1 MFTFLFTVIIKQALK
16 RKEMDNTLNNTLN
29 GVCRKVI
36 DLLAAHGVKKIFLS
50 PGSRNAP
57 LAVAACRHAGL
68 DVSVVIDERSA
79 AFMALGYSLI
89 SSEPVA
95 IVCTSGTAPLNYA
108 PAIAEAF
115 YRKLPL
121 IVVTADRPM
130 EWIDQDDSQTI
141 NQQGVYGSLVKK
153 WYDIPA
159 TCNPETENYA
169 ARVVNDA
176 LLEATTGRRAPVH
189 INVRIGD
196 PVCPMGECNDTS
208 SRPIELITPRQDLT
222 TADAREI
229 GRRIASPRRVM
240 IVAGFGQPDR
250 RLNTALA
257 RLSQLPN
264 FIILTETIA
273 NLHGKL
279 FLTSIDTLLSAL
291 TDEERTSMA
300 PDVVITLGGAL
311 VSRHIK
317 QYLRSLPEVEHWH
330 VGLSHTTID
339 CFRHLTMRVE
349 MEPSVF
355 FMQLASAMQPHREDC
370 SYADRWQIIADRA
383 ASTRASYIAR
393 SPWTDL
399 KAFSTLLGMLP
410 GNTNLQL
417 SNGTAVR
424 YAQILAPFRSHRC
437 DCNRGVSGIDGCTS
451 TAIGAAMAYSRRPT
465 LLISGDMSA
474 QYDVGALISARL
486 APNFRMVVVRNSGG
500 AIFRFVNTTASL
512 PEREE
517 IFAVGNLKL
526 PLRQLA
532 DAYELDY
539 YEAASE
545 EQLRQLFPKFIDIST
560 GRPAIL
566 AIDTPAEE
574 SAETLRNFFNRN
586 KTLQQ

>member
-1 MFTFLFTVIIKQALK
+1 M
-16 RKEMDNTLNNTLN
+16 ENTLNA
-29 GVCRKVI
+29 VCRNVVG
-36 DLLAAHGVKKIFLS
+36 LLAANGVKKIFLS

-57 LAVAACRHAGL
+57 LAVAAFRQEGV

-89 SSEPVA
+89 ASEPVA
-95 IVCTSGTAPLNYA
+95 IVCTSGSAPLNYA
-108 PAIAEAF
+108 PAVAEAF
-115 YRKLPL
+115 YHKLPL

-141 NQQGVYGSLVKK
+141 NQQGIYGSLVKK

-159 TCNPETENYA
+159 TDSPATLAYA
-169 ARVVNDA
+169 ERAVNDA
-176 LLEATTGRRAPVH
+176 LIEATSGRRAPVH
-189 INVRIGD
+189 INIRVGE
-196 PVCPMGECNDTS
+196 PVCPMGEVEPS
-208 SRPIELITPRQDLT
+208 LPKPIELIAPRPDLT
-222 TADAREI
+222 TAEAREI

-240 IVAGFGQPDR
+240 IVAGFGNPDR

-279 FLTSIDTLLSAL
+279 FLTSIDTLLSAM
-291 TDEERTSMA
+291 TDDERRTMA

-317 QYLRSLPEVEHWH
+317 QYLRSLPDVEHWH
-330 VGLSHTTID
+330 VGKSHTTID
-339 CFRHLTMRVE
+339 CFRHLAMRVE
-349 MEPSVF
+349 MDPPVF
-355 FMQLASAMQPHREDC
+355 FMQLASAMQPHRIDC
-370 SYADRWQIIADRA
+370 NYADRWQIIADRA
-383 ASTRASYIAR
+383 ASSRASYIAK

-399 KAFSTLLGMLP
+399 KAFATLLAMIP

-424 YAQILAPFRSHRC
+424 YAQLLAPFRHHRC

-451 TAIGAAMAYSRRPT
+451 TAIGAAMAYRRRPT
-465 LLISGDMSA
+465 LLVSGDMSA
-474 QYDVGALISARL
+474 QYDVGALISACL
-486 APNFRMVVVRNSGG
+486 APDFRMAVVCNSGG
-500 AIFRFVNTTASL
+500 AIFRFVTTTATL

-517 IFAVGNLKL
+517 GFAAGWLDM

-532 DAYELDY
+532 DAYGFDY
-539 YEAASE
+539 FEADSE
-545 EQLRQLFPKFIDIST
+545 QQLRRVFPAFIDITS
-560 GRPAIL
+560 GRPALL
-566 AIDTPAEE
+566 AIKTPAEE
-574 SAETLRNFFNRN
+574 SAETLRNYFTRT
-586 KTLQQ
+586 KPTQK